1 MTKTIIP
8 RPYSGRSAV
17 ITGSTRGIGLA
28 IAEALAAAGADLVL
42 NGLEAPED
50 ASEIVDLIARKY
62 AVRVL
67 YSAANMSRPAEIA
80 GMVRL
85 AEERLGKIDFLVNN
99 VGMQHVA
106 PVDELPEDRWDAIIA
121 VNLSSYFH
129 TIRAVVPGMRQRRS
143 GRIINIA
150 STHGLIATPFKS
162 AYSAAKHG
170 VVGLTKCVALELAE
184 SGVTVN
190 AICPG
195 FVRTSLV
202 EQQIDTLAE
211 RYGLPSDQIVE
222 KIILAVHPTRRFT
235 EAADVGAM
243 VIYLAS
249 DAAANVTGTT
259 LAIDGGW
266 TAQ

>member
-1 MTKTIIP
+1 MTKTIIS
-8 RPYSGRSAV
+8 RPYRGRSAV
-17 ITGSTRGIGLA
+17 ITGSTSGIGLA
-28 IAEALAAAGADLVL
+28 VAEALAAAGADIVL
-42 NGLEAPED
+42 NGLEAPEEV
-50 ASEIVDLIARKY
+50 AGLISRIAEEQG
-62 AVRVL
+62 VRVL
-67 YSAANMSRPAEIA
+67 YSPANMTRSAEII
-80 GMVRL
+80 GLIRL
-85 AEERLGKIDFLVNN
+85 AEEQFGKVDILVNN
-99 VGMQHVA
+99 VGIQHVA

-129 TIRAVVPGMRQRRS
+129 ATKAVVPGMRQRSS

-170 VVGLTKCVALELAE
+170 VVGLTKSVALELAE
-184 SGVTVN
+184 SGITVN

-202 EQQIDTLAE
+202 ERQIDTLAE
-211 RYGLPSDQIVE
+211 RYGLPADQIVE

-235 EAADVGAM
+235 EASDVGALA
-243 VIYLAS
+243 VYLAS
-249 DAAANVTGTT
+249 AAASNVTGTT
-259 LAIDGGW
+259 VAIDGGW